1 MSKNTS
7 LVLTVDQ
14 LKRENEKKIILG
26 SIAAILNEE
35 DLAQELFIENSQPE
49 SFLDLRM
56 DLQDWDVAFKL
67 AKEYNILKVLFI
79 SRKLVYQYET
89 QNNVKEAMSLYQSS
103 TISNSLSFLNNI

>member
-35 DLAQELFIENSQPE
+35 DLAQELFIETAN
-49 SFLDLRM
+49 LK
-56 DLQDWDVAFKL
+56 KL
-67 AKEYNILKVLFI
+67 
-79 SRKLVYQYET
+79 
-89 QNNVKEAMSLYQSS
+89 
-103 TISNSLSFLNNI
+103 